1 MEINIVDLSHVT
13 GVKNNLCYG
22 IARTIEMADK
32 KAQSYH
38 TERPIYVYFHLP
50 AGASEEQ
57 RGATLETLNRRYG
70 PLGSGVI
77 MVDKVDEVPEGVPFI
92 IGTRGASPQVREKV
106 KERFEVV
113 MDTTCPFVT
122 TQEAGARR
130 LLQEGYELVFCG
142 LPEYHG
148 MPRLQGIAELFNKK
162 IYVVH
167 RREDVDQLPFK
178 RTTRVGVMLQTTWH
192 MDLAKRVIAELVG
205 RYREVKVIDTSCIDS
220 LGRLPTARKL
230 AEESEVV
237 IVLDFGK
244 VARHLEEEL
253 EEVGRLTEGSR
264 KLRVCRIGSS
274 DELRAEWFQ
283 GVKKV
288 GIVGGVNVHAQ
299 ALDAVATRIRELAG
313 DTAVG
318 DQ

>member
-1 MEINIVDLSHVT
+1 MEINIVDLNHVT

-32 KAQSYH
+32 KAESYH

-50 AGASEEQ
+50 AGTSEEQ
-57 RGATLETLNRRYG
+57 RQATLETLNRRYG

-77 MVDKVDEVPEGVPFI
+77 MVDRVDEVPEGTPFI

-106 KERFEVV
+106 KGRFEVV

-122 TQEAGARR
+122 TQEAGARK

-148 MPRLQGIAELFNKK
+148 MPRLQGIAELFSKK

-178 RTTRVGVMLQTTWH
+178 RTTRVGVVLQTTWH

-220 LGRLPTARKL
+220 LGRVPTARRL

-253 EEVGRLTEGSR
+253 EEVARLTEGSR
-264 KLRVCRIGSS
+264 NLRVCRIGSS
-274 DELRAEWFQ
+274 DQLRAEWFQ

-288 GIVGGVNVHAQ
+288 GIVGGVNVHTQ

-313 DTAVG
+313 DPAAG
-318 DQ
+318 NK